1 MQYVLSVLF
10 YLPVAATHYVNPLA
24 GVAVSSGFLAYHFWT
39 RRVQKEVVK
48 FYMPMDIDNLEMSP
62 VTVWDSMEVVKD
74 D

>member
-1 MQYVLSVLF
+1 MIEYVLSVLF

-39 RRVQKEVVK
+39 RRIQKEIAK
-48 FYMPMDIDNLEMSP
+48 SFAPMDIDTLEMHR
-62 VTVWDSMEVVKD
+62 WDPMQVVKD